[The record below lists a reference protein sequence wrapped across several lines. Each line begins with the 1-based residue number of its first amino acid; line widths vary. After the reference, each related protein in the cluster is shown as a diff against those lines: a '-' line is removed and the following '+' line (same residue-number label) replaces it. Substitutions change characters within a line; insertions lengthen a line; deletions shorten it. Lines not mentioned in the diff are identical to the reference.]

1 MGNKLC
7 KKKGD
12 ADAVDSCSGA
22 PRSSLDRIFNR
33 FHLKATTPWRSE
45 SHLHKKDPNRAESC
59 QDGNKNGTS
68 ILYTSPPLSKSADWT
83 EVDLEVPSLEDE
95 VHVHL
100 PNPKL
105 NLIFDN
111 EKGIPT
117 PPPRHKQ
124 QQQKKNKLR
133 ERVEKMATKGL
144 QALQGND
151 KAKPDSKP
159 VPVEEPL
166 MIKKTIKYVCPICES
181 DERSHNRD
189 HHHPPLSNTNKRQK
203 NLSVV
208 SLPNYT
214 DLKLSVAQPQ
224 SLTDHKSHI
233 PAEINSSR
241 LSLQSPKKPQHNQTT
256 GRLMDSYI
264 TRCRSLGS
272 ILPQQLKKLKASKL
286 KPDKPVTSDDSFGPL
301 EDWDAD
307 LIEHYNPKDAS
318 LPRPRKMVSD
328 QEVLQGIEGLVV
340 KPEDVAPH
348 PQRPLRKSDSLIR
361 KETSD
366 ASMAPKTGT
375 KLLDDICLTPPPSPV
390 HEIIGIG
397 RGKKIAALSRNFEH
411 PNSHVPID
419 DKQNKTQESAHE
431 DDKES
436 VGEHSSLMRIL
447 QEFSVKDT
455 QNKATAASV
464 QHESKKVPSTPA
476 SQGLEECVRGSEIED
491 FIKAEKKHSDEVV
504 CS

>member
-12 ADAVDSCSGA
+12 TDTVDSCSGA
-22 PRSSLDRIFNR
+22 PRSSFDRIFNR
-33 FHLKATTPWRSE
+33 FHLKPTTRWRSE
-45 SHLHKKDPNRAESC
+45 SHLHKKDSNRANSC
-59 QDGNKNGTS
+59 HDDTKNGGN
-68 ILYTSPPLSKSADWT
+68 IFYTSQPLSKSADWT

-111 EKGIPT
+111 EKGSPT

-151 KAKPDSKP
+151 KVKPDNKP

-166 MIKKTIKYVCPICES
+166 MVKKTIKYVCPLCES
-181 DERSHNRD
+181 DERNHNRD
-189 HHHPPLSNTNKRQK
+189 HHHPPLSKTNKRQK

-224 SLTDHKSHI
+224 NFTDHKSHI
-233 PAEINSSR
+233 QTEINSSR
-241 LSLQSPKKPQHNQTT
+241 LSLQSPKKFSHSQMP

-318 LPRPRKMVSD
+318 LPRPRKIVSD
-328 QEVLQGIEGLVV
+328 REVLQAIEGLVV
-340 KPEDVAPH
+340 QAEDVPPH
-348 PQRPLRKSDSLIR
+348 PQRPLRKSDSLVR

-366 ASMAPKTGT
+366 ASMATKTSN

-390 HEIIGIG
+390 HDIIGIG
-397 RGKKIAALSRNFEH
+397 RGKKIAVLSRNFED
-411 PNSHVPID
+411 PNPYIPID
-419 DKQNKTQESAHE
+419 NKHKTQEIVLE
-431 DDKES
+431 DDKAF

-455 QNKATAASV
+455 QSKATAASV
-464 QHESKKVPSTPA
+464 QDESSKFPSKPA
-476 SQGLEECVRGSEIED
+476 PRSLEECLSNSEIEN
-491 FIKAEKKHSDEVV
+491 FIKAEKKHSDEVI